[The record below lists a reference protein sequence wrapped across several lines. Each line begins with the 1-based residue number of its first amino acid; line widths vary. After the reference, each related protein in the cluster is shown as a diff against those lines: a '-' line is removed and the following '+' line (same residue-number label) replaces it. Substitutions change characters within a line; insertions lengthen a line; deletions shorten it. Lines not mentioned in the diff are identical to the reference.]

1 MKILI
6 DLTSLSYHISG
17 IERYALCI
25 SEEMIKQDYKN
36 EYLLVFRNE
45 IFSSFRKLVDRNRVK
60 AIVLQGNNKL
70 LFREITLA
78 RYINSTDADVK
89 LFFAFTSPFFV
100 KRNGV
105 INTIHDV
112 GIWDF
117 PNALDFLHRIYFR
130 IGCRKSVAVS
140 DVVLTVS
147 EFSKSRICDVFK
159 LKEEKVKVVYSAPS
173 GKIVNQNNSFEYV
186 KEKYHLPDKYI
197 MSLSTMEPRKN
208 QKLLFQSFSDVVD
221 CVDYDLVLVGRMG
234 WNIDEIISSYSANNR
249 IHITGFVDDKDVACI
264 YTNAMCFVFP
274 SLYEGF
280 GLPPIEALSL
290 GTPVISSDAASM
302 PEVLREQ
309 AVFFKN
315 NDIQELSKLLL
326 NLEKNVDGMPN
337 ELDEFQKKNYRFD
350 ESARKILEIIEVR

>member
-25 SEEMIKQDYKN
+25 SEEMVKQDLKN

-45 IFSSFRKLVDRNRVK
+45 IFASFIDLIDGNRVK
-60 AIVLQGNNKL
+60 ATVLYGNNKL

-78 RYINSTDADVK
+78 GYVNSTDADVK
-89 LFFAFTSPFFV
+89 LFLAFTSPFFV
-100 KRNGV
+100 KKNGV

-117 PNALDFLHRIYFR
+117 PNALDFLHRMYFR
-130 IGCRKSVAVS
+130 IGCMKSVSVS
-140 DVVLTVS
+140 DVILTVS

-159 LKEEKVKVVYSAPS
+159 IDNKKVQVAYSAPS
-173 GKIVNQNNSFEYV
+173 EKVVSQSNSFEYV
-186 KEKYHLPDKYI
+186 KEKYHLPSKYI

-208 QKLLFQSFSDVVD
+208 QRLLFQSFSDVAD
-221 CVDYDLVLVGRMG
+221 SVDYDLVLVGRVG
-234 WNIDEIISSYSANNR
+234 WNINEIISSYSANKR
-249 IHITGFVDDKDVACI
+249 IHITGFVDDEDVACI
-264 YTNAMCFVFP
+264 YKNAMCFVFP

-290 GTPVISSDAASM
+290 GTAVISSDAASM
-302 PEVLREQ
+302 PEILRKQ
-309 AVFFKN
+309 ATFFKS
-315 NDIQELSKLLL
+315 NDEDALEKLLL
-326 NLEKNVDGMPN
+326 NLEDNLANMPH
-337 ELDEFQKKNYRFD
+337 ELDEFQKGQYRFD
-350 ESARKILEIIEVR
+350 VSAGKILDLLERK

>member
-25 SEEMIKQDYKN
+25 SEEMVKQDLEN

-45 IFSSFRKLVDRNRVK
+45 IFNSFMDLIDGNRVR
-60 AIVLQGNNKL
+60 ATVLHGNNKL
-70 LFREITLA
+70 LFREIRLA
-78 RYINSTDADVK
+78 RYVNSADVDVK
-89 LFFAFTSPFFV
+89 LFLAFTSPLFV
-100 KRNGV
+100 RRNGV

-117 PNALDFLHRIYFR
+117 PNALDFLHRMYFR
-130 IGCRKSVAVS
+130 IGCRKSVSVS

-147 EFSKSRICDVFK
+147 KFSKSRICDVFK
-159 LKEEKVKVVYSAPS
+159 IDNKKVQVAYSAPS
-173 GKIVNQNNSFEYV
+173 EKVVEQNNRFEYV
-186 KEKYHLPDKYI
+186 KEKYHLPNKYI

-208 QKLLFQSFSDVVD
+208 QKLLFQSFSDVAD
-221 CVDYDLVLVGRMG
+221 CVDYDLVLVGRAG
-234 WNIDEIISSYSANNR
+234 WNIDEIISDYSANSR
-249 IHITGFVDDKDVACI
+249 IHITGFVDDEDVACI
-264 YTNAMCFVFP
+264 YKNAMCFVFP

-290 GTPVISSDAASM
+290 GTSVISSDAASM

-309 AVFFKN
+309 AIFFKS
-315 NDIQELSKLLL
+315 NDKQELSELLL
-326 NLEKNVDGMPN
+326 NLEKNVGDMPH

-350 ESARKILEIIEVR
+350 ESARKILKIIEVK